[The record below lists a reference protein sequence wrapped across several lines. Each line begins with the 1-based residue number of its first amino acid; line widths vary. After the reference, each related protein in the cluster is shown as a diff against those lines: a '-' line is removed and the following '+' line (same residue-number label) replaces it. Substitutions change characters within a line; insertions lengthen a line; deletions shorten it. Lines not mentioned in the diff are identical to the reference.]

1 MKQRKTD
8 LKKLGKMLAEK
19 KTPILV
25 CVCAVAVLLLVFGGK
40 KSAEPKTEESG
51 TFSVEKYVSETER
64 ELAELLSKIDG
75 VGKCDVMITVVSSER
90 NVYLADIESNGDNS
104 STSHIKIKAGGT
116 ESAVIEFRY
125 MPNIAGVAVVC
136 EGAGS
141 VAVKS
146 SVAETVA
153 KVLGIDRSLVSV
165 AKRK

>member
-64 ELAELLSKIDG
+64 ELAELL
-75 VGKCDVMITVVSSER
+75 
-90 NVYLADIESNGDNS
+90 
-104 STSHIKIKAGGT
+104 
-116 ESAVIEFRY
+116 
-125 MPNIAGVAVVC
+125 
-136 EGAGS
+136 
-141 VAVKS
+141 
-146 SVAETVA
+146 
-153 KVLGIDRSLVSV
+153 
-165 AKRK
+165 